1 MPRRSNHYATPPH
14 LLLRRTPFLAPL
26 DRSGGW
32 VAEHG
37 NGGVGNAR
45 RQVRRAS
52 PSSAPSAG
60 ECDCGGPSNIRRVV
74 IDVTISSTEEAT
86 VREPIC
92 VRPHEEAEQV
102 NAH

>member
-1 MPRRSNHYATPPH
+1 MPRN
-14 LLLRRTPFLAPL
+14 
-26 DRSGGW
+26 
-32 VAEHG
+32 
-37 NGGVGNAR
+37 
-45 RQVRRAS
+45 
-52 PSSAPSAG
+52 APSAG

-74 IDVTISSTEEAT
+74 IDVTTSSTEEAT